1 MNVIRS
7 MRTGKVEVRRS
18 ATQGRGCH
26 AKAPIAKGEVVAIKA
41 GHIVD
46 AAMEQRLRKEV
57 GDYALQIEEDYYLA
71 PKTVDEIEETAVF
84 MNHSCD
90 PNIGFS
96 GQVVYVAMRDIEEG
110 EELCHDYAMM
120 RGDDY
125 VLEAC
130 RCGSDL
136 CRSTVSG
143 QDWKL
148 PDLQKRYGNHF
159 MAYLLKRIEGQ

>member
-1 MNVIRS
+1 MSAIRS
-7 MRTGKVEVRRS
+7 MRTEKVEVRRS
-18 ATQGRGCH
+18 ATEGRGCH
-26 AKAPIAKGEVVAIKA
+26 AKAAITKGDVVAIKA

-46 AAMEQRLRKEV
+46 AAMERRLRKEV
-57 GDYALQIEEDYYLA
+57 GDYALQIEDTYYLA
-71 PKTVDEIEETAVF
+71 PKTTEEIEETAVF

-90 PNIGFS
+90 PNVGFS
-96 GQVVYVAMRDIEEG
+96 GQVVYVALRDIKAG

-125 VLEAC
+125 QLDGC

-136 CRSTVSG
+136 CRGTVTG
-143 QDWKL
+143 QDWQL

-159 MAYLLKRIEGQ
+159 MAYLLKRMAK